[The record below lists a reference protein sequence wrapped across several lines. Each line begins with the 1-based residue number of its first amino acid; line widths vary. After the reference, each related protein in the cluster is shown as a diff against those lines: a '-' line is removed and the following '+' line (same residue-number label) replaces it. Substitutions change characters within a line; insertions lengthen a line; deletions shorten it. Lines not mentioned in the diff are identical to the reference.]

1 MENLIS
7 LLFLAR
13 DVAHR
18 EHLHTSSYA
27 QHVALGS
34 FYSDIIDNADAI
46 TEAYQGAYDKL
57 PPIPIKAYTG
67 SKGIVET
74 LQSYLQW
81 IKDNRYKV
89 CSKEDTAIQ
98 NLIDE
103 AVSTFQSTLY
113 KLRFLS

>member
-7 LLFLAR
+7 VLFLAR

-18 EHLHTSSYA
+18 EHLRTTSFA
-27 QHVALGS
+27 HHMALDF
-34 FYSDIIDNADAI
+34 FYNEIIQNADAI
-46 TEAYQGAYDKL
+46 TEAYQGQFDLL

-67 SKGIVET
+67 TKDIIPT
-74 LQSYLQW
+74 LQEYLQW

-89 CSKEDTAIQ
+89 VAKEETAIQ

-113 KLRFLS
+113 KLRFLK